1 MQLRKQGPYRVKL
14 GKDEANMEVD
24 LVEARKRVSLSKD
37 IVGIIVES
45 NGGKDRTV
53 DLEHTPAS

>member
-1 MQLRKQGPYRVKL
+1 MQLRKQGSYGIKL
-14 GKDEANMEVD
+14 GKDVTDVEVD

-37 IVGIIVES
+37 IVGTIVES